1 MKPTLISLLFLFS
14 VGCAKAQS
22 SFGSTFQPATQKP
35 DTVFCIMQFS
45 DTSKLPPN
53 IAYSV
58 NGRNYLQLPIVY
70 WQYGYWVV
78 NYNEANTATI
88 YLDDKKKRL
97 DKNIMVWI
105 AYSIK
110 K

>member
-1 MKPTLISLLFLFS
+1 MKNLLTIVAILFS
-14 VGCAKAQS
+14 IEGMRQTNS
-22 SFGSTFQPATQKP
+22 STFQAATQKP
-35 DTVFCIMQFS
+35 DTFFCIMQFS

-70 WQYGYWVV
+70 WQYGYWFNDISNNDKIV
-78 NYNEANTATI
+78 